1 MSATIVTPAPV
12 RRETLDAAD
21 RARPFLR
28 RDTFYAEADDG
39 VQFASAGPAFHLS
52 GRGSF
57 PVFERI
63 APFLDGQVSRAE
75 LRAALGPVHWPV
87 VERIL
92 GHLAE
97 RGFLRWIAQEDVD
110 TVGEDD
116 RTAYAEQIAFLA
128 QYTDTPHA
136 SFAMFRDAPVS
147 LVGQC
152 PLGDAVVQNL
162 AANGHRDLTVVDTSE
177 AGPLSDDA
185 RDAVHLLILPTA
197 EAYAWFA
204 RHRGQLDP
212 ARCLLVL
219 PVGDRLWV
227 LPHAWRADAHAAPD
241 WKDAVIA
248 LEGAGVAPAL
258 ETLFA
263 AAEEGLTPLQ
273 GRAASVQ
280 VQRMLGA
287 LLSYEIF
294 KGLTGALAPE
304 TEAGAISLDA
314 TTGETVAH
322 RILPSTQRSRV
333 TSAPASSP
341 TKKATS
347 LTPDDSRPDDYGRW
361 ERLVGSLSMPITG
374 FADEHLIQLP
384 LKVAVATTSEGAA
397 VRAPSLWTLADAR
410 SEAIARVYEELVAS
424 LEPPRPLLPFTSF
437 DGERAEIDAAR
448 IFRRS
453 RANAAGRYE
462 RSAAAVG
469 VALTEG
475 DAVLRALFKAA
486 TEHLLLQHVSEP
498 AGAVLSAAPEGTVL
512 TFLAD
517 ASAGS
522 GDLGYIALGSLA
534 VAGTTLEVHVVI
546 ATLAVDDRLLWHVA
560 AGDSAAAAA
569 ATAATEVIALGQYDD
584 AGARTPSME
593 IWPGIDPRALVAA
606 ETPETAETAETA
618 EAVTRTTRA
627 RVVAASLRAPVLTA
641 ADLHAAAA
649 VVLG

>member
-1 MSATIVTPAPV
+1 MSATIVTPAPA
-12 RRETLDAAD
+12 RRETLGAAD

-39 VQFASAGPAFHLS
+39 VQFASSGPAFHLS

-75 LRAALGPVHWPV
+75 LRAALGPAHWPV

-116 RTAYAEQIAFLA
+116 RATYAEQIAFLA

-136 SFAMFRDAPVS
+136 SFATFRDEPLS

-152 PLGDAVVQNL
+152 PLGDALAQNL
-162 AANGHRDLTVVDTSE
+162 AANGHRDLTVVDTSG

-185 RDAVHLLILPTA
+185 RHAAHLLILPTA

-227 LPHAWRADAHAAPD
+227 LPHAWRADTRSAPD

-248 LEGAGVAPAL
+248 LEAAGVAPAL

-333 TSAPASSP
+333 MSAPASSP
-341 TKKATS
+341 TEPTTS

-361 ERLVGSLSMPITG
+361 ERLVGSLTMPVTG
-374 FADEHLIQLP
+374 FADEHLVQLP
-384 LKVAVATTSEGAA
+384 LKVAVATTGEGSA

-410 SEAIARVYEELVAS
+410 SEAIARVYETLVAS
-424 LEPPRPLLPFTSF
+424 LEPSGPLLPFTSF

-462 RSAAAVG
+462 RSAAAIG

-475 DAVLRALFKAA
+475 DATLRAVWKAA

-498 AGAVLSAAPEGTVL
+498 AGAVVAAAPEGTVS

-517 ASAGS
+517 VAGT

-534 VAGTTLEVHVVI
+534 VAGTALEIHVVI
-546 ATLAVDDRLLWHVA
+546 ATLAADDRLLWHVA

-569 ATAATEVIALGQYDD
+569 AAAATEVIALVQYDD
-584 AGARTPSME
+584 ARATTPSME

-606 ETPETAETAETA
+606 GAAGAARAAGAAET
-618 EAVTRTTRA
+618 TTRA
-627 RVVAASLRAPVLTA
+627 RVFAASLRAPVLTA